1 MKYEAGKIAG
11 LALALGALAS
21 CGESTAG
28 GQQLGGGPAPVGD
41 AQEQEIARLNDD
53 FNSQLKSEPGI
64 HELPWVD
71 VVEMPLEFASQLIIM
86 DNPDVARRAKA
97 PWQVTA
103 TGSAAQYLRS
113 SEVYIGDAI
122 FGETCQTCENGTP
135 FSLTVVDVKDV
146 DNILTFEVKPFRIQ
160 HAIYG
165 EWAQQVSVDPAATQT
180 MESEGLQTR
189 QQRMSQEKSL
199 ESLSLSGNVRLGGD
213 AGISFDPTANFS
225 GDFYAQAGPI
235 KVGDSDAKNC
245 EEHQIG
251 HKQDI
256 GKSFLGTAAT
266 VWICVREFELSLTTN
281 AFFRAN
287 ASVDVQLE
295 YGAEKEID
303 LFPEI
308 KLGSIPLGA
317 SPLAINATLNGTAF
331 FKASTTGKVEVSA
344 QMSADVS
351 VPVGIR
357 LRNGSLS
364 PFAEVTKSANVDG
377 SALAEASMSAEAG
390 VKVEL
395 GASIGLPSLSAVKFG
410 QVALGSEFKA
420 ETSYTADTMTGAE
433 GCLSASAVYGPY
445 ASAALNASI
454 SVAKYSASFSLWEG
468 RFDLFQVTLFDWEL
482 ADSCKSELDVYV
494 DDLNEEYD
502 IDYDQVCDGKGDPRA
517 EGRVDISQYLDQPCA
532 AMEELEVSRA
542 PCDAD
547 EPTEECMGT
556 LRQFFFPFTKRD
568 DRGMCTGSV
577 ASVGTFTM
585 EWDGENGGR
594 IEETKIP
601 GSLMSTIVSR
611 SDINVYDSMDEQ
623 VSRGSSVL
631 YTPNN
636 GCLKEIFYTLT
647 QMDAQPEDYFEEDE
661 ERGIFTNGYKL
672 GDRITACVK
681 SDGAIT
687 VTCPLRTITIPGSGG
702 NAAPLT
708 ACLYGSSCSFSKE

>member
-1 MKYEAGKIAG
+1 
-11 LALALGALAS
+11 
-21 CGESTAG
+21 
-28 GQQLGGGPAPVGD
+28 
-41 AQEQEIARLNDD
+41 
-53 FNSQLKSEPGI
+53 
-64 HELPWVD
+64 
-71 VVEMPLEFASQLIIM
+71 
-86 DNPDVARRAKA
+86 
-97 PWQVTA
+97 
-103 TGSAAQYLRS
+103 
-113 SEVYIGDAI
+113 
-122 FGETCQTCENGTP
+122 
-135 FSLTVVDVKDV
+135 
-146 DNILTFEVKPFRIQ
+146 
-160 HAIYG
+160 
-165 EWAQQVSVDPAATQT
+165 
-180 MESEGLQTR
+180 
-189 QQRMSQEKSL
+189 
-199 ESLSLSGNVRLGGD
+199 
-213 AGISFDPTANFS
+213 
-225 GDFYAQAGPI
+225 
-235 KVGDSDAKNC
+235 
-245 EEHQIG
+245 
-251 HKQDI
+251 
-256 GKSFLGTAAT
+256 
-266 VWICVREFELSLTTN
+266 
-281 AFFRAN
+281 
-287 ASVDVQLE
+287 
-295 YGAEKEID
+295 
-303 LFPEI
+303 
-308 KLGSIPLGA
+308 
-317 SPLAINATLNGTAF
+317 
-331 FKASTTGKVEVSA
+331 
-344 QMSADVS
+344 
-351 VPVGIR
+351 
-357 LRNGSLS
+357 
-364 PFAEVTKSANVDG
+364 
-377 SALAEASMSAEAG
+377 
-390 VKVEL
+390 
-395 GASIGLPSLSAVKFG
+395 
-410 QVALGSEFKA
+410 
-420 ETSYTADTMTGAE
+420 MTGAE